1 MGRATDG
8 TLLEEIEPKW
18 LRTQGPS
25 GRCKVKDASAEV
37 IDFVPLPIGTGAVG
51 NKAARQRKT
60 TDGSSLPRANG
71 SVSLAW

>member
-1 MGRATDG
+1 MATDSG
-8 TLLEEIEPKW
+8 TLGEVQSQRRKC
-18 LRTQGPS
+18 GA
-25 GRCKVKDASAEV
+25 CHKAYKV